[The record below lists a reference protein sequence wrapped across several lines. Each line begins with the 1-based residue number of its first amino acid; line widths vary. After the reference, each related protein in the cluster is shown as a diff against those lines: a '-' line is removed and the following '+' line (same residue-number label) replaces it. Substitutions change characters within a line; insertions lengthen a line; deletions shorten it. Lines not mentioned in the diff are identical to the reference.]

1 MRGGSVTVFSVS
13 RSLPCLLQSLPGH
26 AKGNR
31 FRVWKKS
38 LGILAATLFLAPLL
52 LAQGSPQVTGVDP
65 AAGKVSDSVT
75 VSGQNLGKGSVAAV
89 YLSDDKTDNK
99 ATVVEQAAD
108 KIVIK
113 VPKVKAGNYN
123 ISIQIGNQIMILPV
137 RFEVQEDN

>member
-1 MRGGSVTVFSVS
+1 M
-13 RSLPCLLQSLPGH
+13 
-26 AKGNR
+26 
-31 FRVWKKS
+31 
-38 LGILAATLFLAPLL
+38 LAAILFLAPLL

-75 VSGQNLGKGSVAAV
+75 VSGQNLGKGSVSAV

-99 ATVVEQAAD
+99 AAIVEQADD

-113 VPKVKAGNYN
+113 VPKVKAGSYN
-123 ISIQIGNQIMILPV
+123 VSIQIGNQIMILPV

>member
-1 MRGGSVTVFSVS
+1 MTAFSVGRSVPCPLRVGHTKES
-13 RSLPCLLQSLPGH
+13 RFL
-26 AKGNR
+26 N
-31 FRVWKKS
+31 WKKS
-38 LGILAATLFLAPLL
+38 LGMLAAILFLAPLL

-75 VSGQNLGKGSVAAV
+75 VSGQNLGKGSVSAV

-99 ATVVEQAAD
+99 AAIVEQADD

-113 VPKVKAGNYN
+113 VPKVKAGSYN
-123 ISIQIGNQIMILPV
+123 VSIQIGNQIMILPV